1 LTSKTTTEGS
11 TTVERVEYVYNL
23 QNRLAGVTTTPYL
36 DGQAQS
42 PTLTEYRYNPQGIRV
57 AKVETLGG
65 TTIQTDY
72 LIDPVNHTG
81 YAQVL
86 EETADDGTTLTR
98 IQYTIGDDVISQTKS
113 TWTGSAWTAN
123 PTQYLLYDGHGS
135 TRQLAGP
142 TQTIV
147 QSYDYDAY
155 GVMLGS
161 AANPADSA
169 QTNYLYAG
177 EQYDSSVQQYYNR
190 ARYYNPLNG
199 LFNRVDPYSGNLHDP
214 QSLHKYAFCHANPVN
229 GIDPS
234 GMMTL
239 ISIMSTMSNI
249 CRAFMKYYPIL
260 KVGLFVADILCV
272 TNIVLKAIT
281 QGISSVTA
289 GEWAELAL
297 ITSTA
302 LLGGKIAR
310 RVTKALIQRAL
321 GLTDDALRSFKG
333 LSQFIKSRG
342 IILEVDEIIKF
353 NKEGKKVLG
362 CFDLVGKDADTPI
375 IYLHKGG
382 QTISTLIHEYVH
394 YFQWKYFVGG
404 TQYDWHNFSNIGQTK
419 EQLEA
424 VAYFIGDVFLK

>member
-1 LTSKTTTEGS
+1 
-11 TTVERVEYVYNL
+11 
-23 QNRLAGVTTTPYL
+23 
-36 DGQAQS
+36 
-42 PTLTEYRYNPQGIRV
+42 
-57 AKVETLGG
+57 
-65 TTIQTDY
+65 
-72 LIDPVNHTG
+72 
-81 YAQVL
+81 
-86 EETADDGTTLTR
+86 
-98 IQYTIGDDVISQTKS
+98 
-113 TWTGSAWTAN
+113 
-123 PTQYLLYDGHGS
+123 
-135 TRQLAGP
+135 
-142 TQTIV
+142 
-147 QSYDYDAY
+147 
-155 GVMLGS
+155 
-161 AANPADSA
+161 
-169 QTNYLYAG
+169 
-177 EQYDSSVQQYYNR
+177 
-190 ARYYNPLNG
+190 
-199 LFNRVDPYSGNLHDP
+199 
-214 QSLHKYAFCHANPVN
+214 
-229 GIDPS
+229 
-234 GMMTL
+234 
-239 ISIMSTMSNI
+239 
-249 CRAFMKYYPIL
+249 MKYYPIL